1 MLPYLMQ
8 SPPGAR
14 TLIND
19 RWRDYFAGTGYL
31 GLQGHPAL
39 TAAASDAVQRYGLGT
54 GTSRGGF
61 GEHPLYHA
69 VEQAAARFFDVQ
81 QALYVTSGYLGASIL
96 LQGLAGQYEH
106 IFVDEAAH
114 ASVWSAARAA
124 GVPVTAFRHLA
135 ADDLASRCAASLQP
149 GQRPLVISDGVFPI
163 SGEIAPVP
171 AYIDGLSAYDGAILC
186 LDDAHASG
194 VLGANGRG
202 TVEFWA
208 DRTGLARDVAIYT
221 SHTLSKALAGFG
233 GVLGGDAAQVARI
246 RANAPTFV
254 AASPPPLPAAAA
266 SAAALDLVRSQPKLW
281 ARLRSNVALARQG
294 LRRLGWP
301 LDDTPVPILCLAA
314 RPGVDLA
321 RVQTELFAR
330 DICVAHVTSYSSTP
344 PGGALRIAIFA
355 SHTPEQIKRLVA
367 EMERLVGW

>member
-1 MLPYLMQ
+1 M
-8 SPPGAR
+8 
-14 TLIND
+14 IND

-39 TAAASDAVQRYGLGT
+39 TQAAAEAMQRYGLGT

-69 VEQAAARFFDVQ
+69 VEQAAARFFDFQ
-81 QALYVTSGYLGASIL
+81 QALYVTSGYLGAAIL
-96 LQGLAGQYEH
+96 LQGLSGQYEH

-135 ADDLASRCAASLQP
+135 ADDLASRCAARLQA

-171 AYIDGLSAYDGAILC
+171 AYVDVLSAYDGALVC

-208 DRTGLARDVAIYT
+208 GEAGPPSGAAIYT

-233 GVLGGDAAQVARI
+233 GVLGGDAAQITRI
-246 RANAPTFV
+246 RANAPAFV

-266 SAAALDLVRSQPKLW
+266 SAAALDLARSQPELRD
-281 ARLRSNVALARQG
+281 RLRSNVALARQG

-301 LDDTPVPILCLAA
+301 LDHTPVPILCLAA

-321 RVQTELFAR
+321 RVQAELFAA

-355 SHTPEQIKRLVA
+355 SHTAEQIERLAA

>member
-1 MLPYLMQ
+1 
-8 SPPGAR
+8 
-14 TLIND
+14 
-19 RWRDYFAGTGYL
+19 
-31 GLQGHPAL
+31 
-39 TAAASDAVQRYGLGT
+39 
-54 GTSRGGF
+54 
-61 GEHPLYHA
+61 
-69 VEQAAARFFDVQ
+69 
-81 QALYVTSGYLGASIL
+81 
-96 LQGLAGQYEH
+96 
-106 IFVDEAAH
+106 
-114 ASVWSAARAA
+114 
-124 GVPVTAFRHLA
+124 
-135 ADDLASRCAASLQP
+135 
-149 GQRPLVISDGVFPI
+149 VISDGIFPI
-163 SGEIAPVP
+163 SGEIAPAP
-171 AYIDGLSAYDGAILC
+171 AYVDVLNAYDGALLC

-208 DRTGLARDVAIYT
+208 GEAGLASGVAIYT

-246 RANAPTFV
+246 RANAPAFV

-266 SAAALDLVRSQPKLW
+266 SAAALDLAHSTPELR

-321 RVQTELFAR
+321 FVQAELFAA

-355 SHTPEQIKRLVA
+355 SHTAAQIERLVA

>member
-1 MLPYLMQ
+1 MMPYLMQ
-8 SPPGAR
+8 SPSGAR

-19 RWRDYFAGTGYL
+19 RWRDYFSGTSYL

-39 TAAASDAVQRYGLGT
+39 TAAAIDALQRYGLGT

-69 VEQAAARFFDVQ
+69 VEQAAARFLDVQ
-81 QALYVTSGYLGASIL
+81 QALYFTSGYLGASLL

-114 ASVWSAARAA
+114 SSVWSGARST
-124 GVPVTAFRHLA
+124 GVPVTPFRHLA
-135 ADDLASRCAASLQP
+135 ADDLASNLASRLQA

-171 AYIDGLSAYDGAILC
+171 AYGAVLSAYDGALLC

-194 VLGANGRG
+194 VLGAHGRG
-202 TVEFWA
+202 VVEFWA
-208 DRTGLARDVAIYT
+208 DQAELAGSVTIYT

-233 GVLGGDAAQVARI
+233 GIVGGDAAQMAQI
-246 RANAPTFV
+246 KAHAPAFV
-254 AASPPPLPAAAA
+254 AASPPPLPAAAT
-266 SAAALDLVRSQPKLW
+266 SAAALDLARGQPELR
-281 ARLRSNVALARQG
+281 ARLHANVALARRE

-321 RVQTELFAR
+321 RVQAELFAR

-344 PGGALRIAIFA
+344 AGGALRIAIFA
-355 SHTPEQIKRLVA
+355 THTTEQIERLAA
-367 EMERLVGW
+367 EMERLVDW

>member
-1 MLPYLMQ
+1 MQ

-14 TLIND
+14 TLINN

-31 GLQGHPAL
+31 GLQGHPVL
-39 TAAASDAVQRYGLGT
+39 TAAAAEAMQRYGLGT

-61 GEHPLYHA
+61 GEHPLYHQ
-69 VEQAAARFFDVQ
+69 VEQAAARFFDVE
-81 QALYVTSGYLGASIL
+81 QALYLTSGFFGASIL
-96 LQGLAGQYEH
+96 LQGLRGSYDF

-135 ADDLASRCAASLQP
+135 ADDLASHCAARLQA

-171 AYIDGLSAYDGAILC
+171 AYVDVLSAYDGALLC

-194 VLGANGRG
+194 VLGAHGRG

-208 DRTGLARDVAIYT
+208 EQAEFGRGVAIHT

-246 RANAPTFV
+246 RAHAPTFV

-281 ARLRSNVALARQG
+281 ARLQSNVALARQG

-321 RVQTELFAR
+321 RVQVELFAA

-355 SHTPEQIKRLVA
+355 SHTAEQIERLLA
-367 EMERLVGW
+367 EMERLVG

>member
-1 MLPYLMQ
+1 
-8 SPPGAR
+8 
-14 TLIND
+14 
-19 RWRDYFAGTGYL
+19 
-31 GLQGHPAL
+31 
-39 TAAASDAVQRYGLGT
+39 VQRYGLGT

-114 ASVWSAARAA
+114 TSVWSGARAA
-124 GVPVTAFRHLA
+124 GVPVTAFHHLA
-135 ADDLASRCAASLQP
+135 AADLASRCASCLQA

-171 AYIDGLSAYDGAILC
+171 EYLAVLSAYDGAIIC

-194 VLGANGRG
+194 VLGALGRG

-208 DRTGLARDVAIYT
+208 EQARLASDAAIYT

-233 GVLGGDAAQVARI
+233 GVVGGDAAQVARI
-246 RANAPTFV
+246 RANAPAFV

-266 SAAALDLVRSQPKLW
+266 SAAALDLAYSTPELRD
-281 ARLRSNVALARQG
+281 RLRSNVALARQR

-321 RVQTELFAR
+321 RVQAELFAA
-330 DICVAHVTSYSSTP
+330 DICVAHVTAYSSTP

-355 SHTPEQIKRLVA
+355 THTVEQIERLVA
-367 EMERLVGW
+367 TLEDLAD

>member
-1 MLPYLMQ
+1 MPPYLMQ
-8 SPPGAR
+8 SPPCAL

-39 TAAASDAVQRYGLGT
+39 TAAAAEAMQRYGLGT

-61 GEHPLYHA
+61 GEHPLYHE
-69 VEQAAARFFDVQ
+69 VEQAAARFFGVE
-81 QALYVTSGYLGASIL
+81 QALYLTSGFLGASIL
-96 LQGLAGQYEH
+96 LQGLRGSYDI

-114 ASVWSAARAA
+114 TSIWSGARAA

-135 ADDLASRCAASLQP
+135 ADDLASHCAIHVRA

-171 AYIDGLSAYDGAILC
+171 AYVDVLSAYDGALLC

-194 VLGANGRG
+194 VLGAHGRG
-202 TVEFWA
+202 TVEYWA
-208 DRTGLARDVAIYT
+208 EQAGLASDGAIYT

-246 RANAPTFV
+246 RANAPAFV

-266 SAAALDLVRSQPKLW
+266 SAAALDLSRSTPELR
-281 ARLRSNVALARQG
+281 ARLRSNVALARQR
-294 LRRLGWP
+294 LRRLGWQ

-321 RVQTELFAR
+321 RVQAELFAR

-344 PGGALRIAIFA
+344 VGGALRIAIFA
-355 SHTPEQIKRLVA
+355 SHTAEQIERLSA
-367 EMERLVGW
+367 EMERLVSW

>member
-1 MLPYLMQ
+1 MPPYLMQ

-39 TAAASDAVQRYGLGT
+39 TAAVADAMQRYGLGT

-81 QALYVTSGYLGASIL
+81 QALYVTSGYLGAAIL

-114 ASVWSAARAA
+114 TSVWSGARTA

-135 ADDLASRCAASLQP
+135 ADDLASQCAIHLRA
-149 GQRPLVISDGVFPI
+149 GQRPLVISDGIFPI
-163 SGEIAPVP
+163 SGEIAPAP
-171 AYIDGLSAYDGAILC
+171 AYVDVLNAYDGALLC

-208 DRTGLARDVAIYT
+208 GEAGLASGVAIYT

-246 RANAPTFV
+246 RANAPAFV

-266 SAAALDLVRSQPKLW
+266 SAAALDLAHSTPELR

-321 RVQTELFAR
+321 FVQAELFAA

-355 SHTPEQIKRLVA
+355 SHTAAQIERLVA